1 MIEVH
6 IGRDNITAYD
16 LEYMPK
22 GETSF
27 VPVPDNTITRAV
39 IRFGPFCLDT
49 NVAGHADIFY
59 LSNNNKTIEM
69 RLGRVTDLRIGTYYA
84 YLTIYDANH
93 PNGIPWANFRIRV
106 RLWPVCCG

>member
-1 MIEVH
+1 MIVVH

-27 VPVPDNTITRAV
+27 VPVPDDTITRAV
-39 IRFGPFCLDT
+39 LRFGPFCLDT
-49 NVAGHADIFY
+49 NVTGHADIFY
-59 LSNNNKTIEM
+59 LSNSNTTVEM
-69 RLGRVTDLRIGTYYA
+69 KLGKVANLTTGAYYA

-93 PNGIPWANFRIRV
+93 PNGIPWANFNISV
-106 RLWPVCCG
+106 QSWPVC